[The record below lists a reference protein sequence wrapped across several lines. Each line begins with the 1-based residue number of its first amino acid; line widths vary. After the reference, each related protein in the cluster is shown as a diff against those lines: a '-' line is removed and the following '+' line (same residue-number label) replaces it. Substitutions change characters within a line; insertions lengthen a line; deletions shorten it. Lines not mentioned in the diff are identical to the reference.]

1 MPLIETAATIDS
13 ACISTA
19 PVFEKRSST
28 GRKTKDGAPKET
40 DQGWWALFV
49 HNKNGARPEGGLVQT
64 LLWSVWLVAF
74 ASTWFIPDDRF
85 YHFLGAVCGLV
96 LLGALIPDD
105 GSTVLPYYLHV
116 ILPIMAF
123 KSAISSATFGGH
135 WSFSL
140 FYFVF
145 GVIPLADYII
155 GVDVANQTREEQKQL
170 HGAFRFKLHTLLV
183 PVCILA
189 MIVAGSFFVQCLGW
203 EGGVE
208 GGGGR
213 EGAGLLLE
221 AMSDQC
227 SAVAALRPKLS
238 LLEFVGFGVSAGF
251 YSGAIGIVVGHELCH
266 KVRSERVMVSRLS
279 SPPPPDDF

>member
-155 GVDVANQTREEQKQL
+155 GVDVANQTREVGAATLRDIHMQGEQLKGIAADQQRAR
-170 HGAFRFKLHTLLV
+170 GLV
-183 PVCILA
+183 PRRRRTQRAHL
-189 MIVAGSFFVQCLGW
+189 VQSWL
-203 EGGVE
+203 VSPLSYVP
-208 GGGGR
+208 
-213 EGAGLLLE
+213 GAH
-221 AMSDQC
+221 
-227 SAVAALRPKLS
+227 AV
-238 LLEFVGFGVSAGF
+238 
-251 YSGAIGIVVGHELCH
+251 
-266 KVRSERVMVSRLS
+266 
-279 SPPPPDDF
+279 